1 MYKIA
6 AFIKFNK
13 SFENIVL
20 LQKDKI
26 KKKFGKQIYL
36 DHPVHLTL
44 FTLNIKKITAL
55 RNIYNDEKIHKKK
68 RKLKIKI
75 NSTGIFAN
83 DPLTKGH
90 TLFYS
95 IKKNLLLKSIQ
106 MKHLK
111 LINKKIKVFKQNSNI
126 FKDSILKKN
135 YNKYGFPFAGKIW
148 IPHVTAASIKN
159 INENNSFI
167 KNFLKK
173 KVNQNILI
181 KNIEFYRIIKNKH
194 YFLFKTNVS

>member
-6 AFIKFNK
+6 AFINFDKTFANK
-13 SFENIVL
+13 VS
-20 LQKDKI
+20 LQKHKI
-26 KKKFGKQIYL
+26 RKLFGKQIYL

-44 FTLNIKKITAL
+44 FTLNIKKITSL
-55 RNIYNDEKIHKKK
+55 RNIYNKTKINDKKK
-68 RKLKIKI
+68 LEIKI
-75 NSTGIFAN
+75 NSTGMFVN
-83 DPLTKGH
+83 DPLTNGH
-90 TLFYS
+90 TLFYGL
-95 IKKNLLLKSIQ
+95 KKNPLLKSIQ

-111 LINKKIKVFKQNSNI
+111 LINKKIKVFKQDSNI

-148 IPHVTAASIKN
+148 IPHVTAASIRN

-167 KNFLKK
+167 NNFLKK
-173 KVNQNILI
+173 KVNQKILI
-181 KNIEFYRIIKNKH
+181 KNIEFYRISKNKH